1 MPPPSTELVSA
12 LTAHSDAPLFSLSGR
27 NTYALVVDAYDIDTF
42 QAVLQIEGGGFHRFI
57 IRVAG
62 IDGPEMTDK
71 NPVIRDWAVRGRN
84 RMLSLI
90 APGIEAVQSRKDVR
104 ARLRERKP
112 IVFLNLGEMD
122 KYGRVLADV
131 RACEDDPK
139 TFQEVLIEEGFCKA
153 YGLHNNLTK
162 DAWTAEQCCAPKKCT
177 DL

>member
-1 MPPPSTELVSA
+1 MPPPSPELVSA

-27 NTYALVVDAYDIDTF
+27 SAYALVVDAYDIDTF
-42 QAVLQIEGGGFHRFI
+42 QAVLQMESGFHRFI

-90 APGIEAVQSRKDVR
+90 APGIEAAHSRKDVR

-131 RACEDDPK
+131 RASEDDTK
-139 TFQEVLIEEGFCKA
+139 TFQEMLIEEGFCKA

-162 DAWTAEQCCAPKKCT
+162 DAWTAEQCGKKYA
-177 DL
+177 DAL